1 MKKHKTIT
9 LGHGSGAGLTRELI
23 ENVFNKNF
31 KLPTLDDAYEIENR
45 MVVTTDSY
53 VVSPIFFPGGDIGKL
68 AVTGTINDLSMKG
81 AVPVYLLV
89 AYIIEEGFKIDD
101 LIKITESIQKTAS
114 ICNVRIVAGDTKV
127 VQRGKGDGIYINTT
141 GIGILPEGVNIVK
154 NKIKKN
160 DKIII
165 NGSIGDH
172 GVAIVNAREDL
183 GLSPPP
189 ESDCAPLNELVQL
202 MLSNGDIHFMR
213 DPTRGGVATILNEV
227 QKEINHG
234 IVIYE
239 ELLPI
244 KNEIN
249 SVCEL
254 LGLDPLYIA
263 NEGKVVAFAGG
274 NCKKLIS
281 SMKNHI
287 YGKNSTIIGEVTD
300 EVNGVYLKTSTGSL
314 RPVLLLESDP
324 LPRIC

>member
-1 MKKHKTIT
+1 MRKHKTIT

-23 ENVFNKNF
+23 EEIFNKHF

-45 MVVTTDSY
+45 FVVTTDSY
-53 VVSPIFFPGGDIGKL
+53 VVSPIFFHGGDIGKL
-68 AVTGTINDLSMKG
+68 SVTGTINDLSMKG

-89 AYIIEEGFKIDD
+89 AYIIEEGFEIDN

-114 ICNVRIVAGDTKV
+114 LCNVRIVAGDTKV
-127 VQRGKGDGIYINTT
+127 VQKGKGDGIYINTT
-141 GIGILPEGVNIVK
+141 GIGVLPEGVNISK

-165 NGSIGDH
+165 NGTIGDH
-172 GVAIVNAREDL
+172 GIAIINAREDL
-183 GLSPPP
+183 GLSPAPK
-189 ESDCAPLNELVQL
+189 SDCAPLNELVQL
-202 MLSNGDIHFMR
+202 MLCKGDIHFMR

-227 QKEINHG
+227 QKEINLG
-234 IVIYE
+234 IIIYE

-249 SVCEL
+249 AVCQL

-263 NEGKVVAFAGG
+263 NEGKVIAFAGG
-274 NCKKLIS
+274 DCKNLITS
-281 SMKNHI
+281 VKKHV
-287 YGKNSTIIGEVTD
+287 YGKNVTIIGEVTD
-300 EVNGVYLKTSTGSL
+300 EVNGVYLKTGIGSL